1 MHTFRTAR
9 FGELTYAQR
18 DVITLPEG
26 LVGLPHLRQ
35 WILLDMGAG
44 LPLKW
49 MQSVDDGDFGLPVTT
64 PDFFDQDYAPRLP
77 EETVRRLGGNVAELV
92 TLIITTVHP
101 GGERLTGN
109 LAAPVVVQPAT
120 RRGAQLVLD
129 DQRWPLRQE
138 MDYVRFGL
146 AAQAGA
152 AAAAGPPSD
161 LIAVTPEGERQ
172 EIAL

>member
-1 MHTFRTAR
+1 MQSFKTAR
-9 FGELTYAQR
+9 FGELSYAER

-49 MQSVDDGDFGLPVTT
+49 MQSVDDGSFGVPVTT

-77 EETVRRLGGNVAELV
+77 EETLRRLSGSAADVV
-92 TLIITTVHP
+92 TLIITTVYP
-101 GGERLTGN
+101 GGQRLTGN
-109 LAAPVVVQPAT
+109 LAAPLVVQPAT
-120 RRGAQLVLD
+120 RKGAQLVLD

-146 AAQAGA
+146 ATQAGA
-152 AAAAGPPSD
+152 AEAAGPPAD

>member
-1 MHTFRTAR
+1 MHSFKTAR
-9 FGELTYAQR
+9 FGELTYADR

-49 MQSVDDGDFGLPVTT
+49 MQSVNDGNFGLPVTT
-64 PDFFDQDYAPRLP
+64 PDFYDQDYAPRLP
-77 EETVRRLGGNVAELV
+77 EETLRGMGGSVADMV

-109 LAAPVVVQPAT
+109 LAAPLLVQPAT

-146 AAQAGA
+146 AAQVGA
-152 AAAAGPPSD
+152 VEAVDPAAD

>member
-1 MHTFRTAR
+1 MNSFRTAR
-9 FGELTYAQR
+9 FGELTYADR

-26 LVGLPHLRQ
+26 LVGLPSLRR

-49 MQSVDDGDFGLPVTT
+49 MQSIDDGDFGLPVTT
-64 PDFFDQDYAPRLP
+64 PDFYDQDYVPRVS
-77 EETVRRLGGNVAELV
+77 EETFRAMGGPAADLV

-109 LAAPVVVQPAT
+109 LAAPVVVHPVT

-152 AAAAGPPSD
+152 AEAAGPAAD
-161 LIAVTPEGERQ
+161 LTVATPEGERQ

>member
-1 MHTFRTAR
+1 MHSFRTAR
-9 FGELTYAQR
+9 FGELTYADR

-26 LVGLPHLRQ
+26 LVGLPRLRQ

-49 MQSVDDGDFGLPVTT
+49 MQSIDDGAFGLPVTT
-64 PDFFDQDYAPRLP
+64 PDYFDQDYAPRVPP
-77 EETVRRLGGNVAELV
+77 ETLQALGGGAAELV
-92 TLIITTVHP
+92 TLVITTVHP
-101 GGERLTGN
+101 GGARLTGN
-109 LAAPVVVQPAT
+109 LAAPVVLLPST

-129 DQRWPLRQE
+129 DKRWPLQQE

-152 AAAAGPPSD
+152 AAAAAPTAD
-161 LIAVTPEGERQ
+161 LIAAPPEGERQ

>member
-1 MHTFRTAR
+1 MHSYQSAR
-9 FGELTYAQR
+9 FGELTYADR
-18 DVITLPEG
+18 DVITLPDG

-49 MQSVDDGDFGLPVTT
+49 LQSINDGNFGLPVTT
-64 PDFFDQDYAPRLP
+64 PDFYDQDYAPRIP
-77 EETVRRLGGNVAELV
+77 EGTVRGLGGGAAELV

-109 LAAPVVVQPAT
+109 LAAPLVVQPAT
-120 RRGAQLVLD
+120 RRGAQVVLD
-129 DQRWPLRQE
+129 DQRWPLQQE

-152 AAAAGPPSD
+152 AAAGGPPAELVAAAQD
-161 LIAVTPEGERQ
+161 GERQ

>member
-1 MHTFRTAR
+1 MHSFKTAR
-9 FGELTYAQR
+9 FGELSYADR
-18 DVITLPEG
+18 DLITLPGG

-35 WILLDMGAG
+35 WILLDMGDG

-49 MQSVDDGDFGLPVTT
+49 LQSVNDGNFGLPVTT
-64 PDFFDQDYAPRLP
+64 PDFYDQDYAPRLP
-77 EETVRRLGGNVAELV
+77 EETLRGMGGSVAEMV
-92 TLIITTVHP
+92 TLIITTVYP

-109 LAAPVVVQPAT
+109 LAAPLVVQPAT
-120 RRGAQLVLD
+120 RRGAQVVLD
-129 DQRWPLRQE
+129 DQRWPLQQE

-152 AAAAGPPSD
+152 AVAADPAVE
-161 LIAVTPEGERQ
+161 LISVTPEGERQ

>member
-1 MHTFRTAR
+1 MHSFRTAR
-9 FGELTYAQR
+9 FGELTYAER

-35 WILLDMGAG
+35 WILLDMGPG

-49 MQSVDDGDFGLPVTT
+49 MQSVNDGNFGLPVTT
-64 PDFFDQDYAPRLP
+64 PDYFDQDYAPRLP
-77 EETVRRLGGNVAELV
+77 EETARRLGGSPADMV

-109 LAAPVVVQPAT
+109 LAAPVVVQPGT
-120 RRGAQLVLD
+120 RKGAQLVLD

-152 AAAAGPPSD
+152 AEAAGPPAG
-161 LIAVTPEGERQ
+161 LIAATPEGERQ

>member
-1 MHTFRTAR
+1 M
-9 FGELTYAQR
+9 
-18 DVITLPEG
+18 
-26 LVGLPHLRQ
+26 
-35 WILLDMGAG
+35 
-44 LPLKW
+44 
-49 MQSVDDGDFGLPVTT
+49 
-64 PDFFDQDYAPRLP
+64 
-77 EETVRRLGGNVAELV
+77 V

-109 LAAPVVVQPAT
+109 LAAPLLVQPVT

-152 AAAAGPPSD
+152 AEAADPAAD
-161 LIAVTPEGERQ
+161 LMAVTPEGERQ

>member
-1 MHTFRTAR
+1 MHSFKTAR
-9 FGELTYAQR
+9 FGELSYADR

-49 MQSVDDGDFGLPVTT
+49 MQSVNDGNFGLPVTT
-64 PDFFDQDYAPRLP
+64 PDFYDQDYAPRLP
-77 EETVRRLGGNVAELV
+77 EEILCRLAGSAADLV
-92 TLIITTVHP
+92 ILIITTVHP

-109 LAAPVVVQPAT
+109 LAAPLAVQPST
-120 RRGAQLVLD
+120 RRGVQLVLD
-129 DQRWPLRQE
+129 DQRWPMRQE

-152 AAAAGPPSD
+152 AEAAGPAAG

>member
-1 MHTFRTAR
+1 MHSFRTTR
-9 FGELTYAQR
+9 FGELNYADR
-18 DVITLPEG
+18 DIITLPEG

-49 MQSVDDGDFGLPVTT
+49 MQSVNDGNFGLPVTT
-64 PDFFDQDYAPRLP
+64 PDFYDQDYAPRLP
-77 EETVRRLGGNVAELV
+77 EETLRGMGGSVGDMV

-109 LAAPVVVQPAT
+109 LAAPLLVQPAT

-152 AAAAGPPSD
+152 AEAVDPAAD

>member
-1 MHTFRTAR
+1 MNSFKTAR
-9 FGELTYAQR
+9 FGELRYADR

-49 MQSVDDGDFGLPVTT
+49 MQSVNDGNFGLPVTT

-77 EETVRRLGGNVAELV
+77 EGTVGRLGGNPADVV
-92 TLIITTVHP
+92 TLVITTVHP

-109 LAAPVVVQPAT
+109 LAAPLVVQPAT

-152 AAAAGPPSD
+152 AAEAGPEAD
-161 LIAVTPEGERQ
+161 LIAATPEGERQ